1 MYIEPYAQTNSKSV
15 AGLVSELWPS
25 LDLLELVVLFFG
37 EHAGGGGGGEHS
49 RDFSDAAAM
58 IIQLHGIVDWLS
70 DLAVVLVDHMHP
82 TLNTVQISV
91 DMDGTIFKL

>member
-1 MYIEPYAQTNSKSV
+1 MAKSRS
-15 AGLVSELWPS
+15 AGTGGAFLWRTCW
-25 LDLLELVVLFFG
+25 
-37 EHAGGGGGGEHS
+37 GGGEHS